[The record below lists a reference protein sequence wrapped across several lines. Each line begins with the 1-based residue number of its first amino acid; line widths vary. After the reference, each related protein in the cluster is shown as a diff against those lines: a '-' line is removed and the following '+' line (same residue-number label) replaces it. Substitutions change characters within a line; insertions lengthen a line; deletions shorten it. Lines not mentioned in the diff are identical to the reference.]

1 MLTKEKIIET
11 IKAMPEDNFAEIE
24 ILLERLVLL
33 EKIQSAEDDTK
44 AGRIYT
50 NDQMKEIVKLWF
62 PLSGQNP
69 QTAI

>member
-11 IKAMPEDNFAEIE
+11 IKAMPEDNFTEIE

-33 EKIQSAEDDTK
+33 EKIQSAEEDIE
-44 AGRIYT
+44 AGRVYT
-50 NDQMKEIVKLWF
+50 NDQMKEIVKSWF

-69 QTAI
+69 QTVI

>member
-11 IKAMPEDNFAEIE
+11 IKAMPEDNFTEIE

-33 EKIQSAEDDTK
+33 EKIQSAEEDLE
-44 AGRIYT
+44 AGRVYT
-50 NDQMKEIVKLWF
+50 NDQMKEIVKSWF

-69 QTAI
+69 QTVI